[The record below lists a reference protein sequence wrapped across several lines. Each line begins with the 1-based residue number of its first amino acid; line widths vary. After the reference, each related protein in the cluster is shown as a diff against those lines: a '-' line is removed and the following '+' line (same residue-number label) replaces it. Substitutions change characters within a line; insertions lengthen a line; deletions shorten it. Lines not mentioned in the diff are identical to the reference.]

1 MVYPPESRSLK
12 NTERNLLPSHLT
24 GVLCRPQ
31 CPSAGAL
38 PEWYP
43 VLIQIAALQNWS
55 LSYTIN
61 ICIIV

>member
-38 PEWYP
+38 PNGT
-43 VLIQIAALQNWS
+43 LS
-55 LSYTIN
+55 LYKLLLYKIGHFHTL
-61 ICIIV
+61 